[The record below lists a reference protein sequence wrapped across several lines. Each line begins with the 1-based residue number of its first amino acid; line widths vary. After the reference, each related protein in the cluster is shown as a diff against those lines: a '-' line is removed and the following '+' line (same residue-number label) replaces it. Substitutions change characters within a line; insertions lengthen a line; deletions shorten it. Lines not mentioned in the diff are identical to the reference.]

1 MGSDLDKI
9 ANLSLDDHPPTK
21 PSFFSRLA
29 SPLRPRTRNIA
40 DFHIRLKEPH
50 RQYSAG
56 DHVKGH
62 VVLSV
67 IKPFRITHLTVA
79 LHGYVRAFKSAGA
92 AAQLGPVN
100 PAIASTGDGGRSIRY
115 HGNGHAS
122 LFQDEQV
129 LCGDGRLKPM
139 RYEFEFDLIFPA
151 KGLPS
156 SIDVRLNY
164 LVYLMIAF
172 GFFTY

>member
-9 ANLSLDDHPPTK
+9 AKLSPDDQPPK
-21 PSFFSRLA
+21 PSFLSRLA
-29 SPLRPRTRNIA
+29 SPLRSRTRNLA

-50 RQYSAG
+50 RTYSAG

-62 VVLSV
+62 VVLSI
-67 IKPFRITHLTVA
+67 IKPTRITHLTIA
-79 LHGYVRAFKSAGA
+79 LHGYVRAFKNAGA

-100 PAIASTGDGGRSIRY
+100 PAIASSGDGGHSFRY

-139 RYEFEFDLIFPA
+139 RYEFEFDLIFPI

-156 SIDVRLNY
+156 SIDANALLIHGAV
-164 LVYLMIAF
+164 
-172 GFFTY
+172 

>member
-9 ANLSLDDHPPTK
+9 TNLSPDDPPPK

-29 SPLRPRTRNIA
+29 SPLRPRARNLA

-62 VVLSV
+62 VVVSV
-67 IKPFRITHLTVA
+67 IKAFRITHLTVA

-100 PAIASTGDGGRSIRY
+100 PAIASSDGGRSIRY

-156 SIDVRLNY
+156 SIDV
-164 LVYLMIAF
+164 
-172 GFFTY
+172 